1 MVKSRLVKEIITAQK
16 KNEQVICIYGDC
28 FPGIQDVCAQYA
40 VDKISGHY
48 CYEVLLGTERFQ
60 QLVDEIPGTYF
71 LEKDLILNFEKY
83 CSVPLGLDDDEIREY
98 YFQHYS
104 RLVYVLQ
111 PGDHDLLPKA
121 KEIAEFLGL
130 SLEIVEADYSY
141 LEKELIELV
150 EQKRLN

>member
-1 MVKSRLVKEIITAQK
+1 M
-16 KNEQVICIYGDC
+16 YGDC
-28 FPGIQDVCAQYA
+28 FPGIDDVCDHYG
-40 VDKISGHY
+40 VEKLSGHY